1 MRFRLFLLLILAG
14 IAAYAVLW
22 WRLADHAE
30 DAAREMFDRL
40 ATRGI
45 DAEAADISVGGFP
58 YRIALSLSDLELRVP
73 GAVPP
78 LSMTAS
84 RAMLFTH
91 PWTPDHY
98 VAGTSTLSG
107 RLGAWVLSMPQARA
121 SWLRDRDDS
130 RVDVDIP
137 NLALGTS
144 DLDETPLVAER
155 TQVHIRIPVAAVDEA
170 TGLLLPERADLALKF
185 NRIDLADAAAGAPAG
200 LIALAELRA
209 EVHGRLAFPLTRAG
223 LAAWRDEGGT
233 LEIAALR
240 IDWGPV
246 RITGSG
252 SLALDDAFRP
262 LGALGLHVERPQ
274 PLIAYL
280 AARGLIDRGAAEG
293 ARGLVRALM
302 AKGGDEPVELSLS
315 LQDGQLFLGVLPL
328 ARLGPVVRD

>member
-14 IAAYAVLW
+14 IAAYVVLW
-22 WRLADHAE
+22 WRLADRAG

-40 ATRGI
+40 AARGI

-58 YRIALSLSDLELRVP
+58 YRIALSLSGLELRVP
-73 GAVPP
+73 AAVPP
-78 LSMTAS
+78 LSLTAS
-84 RAMLFTH
+84 RAVLFTH

-98 VAGTSTLSG
+98 VTGTSALSG
-107 RLGAWVLSMPQARA
+107 RLGAWVFSMPQARA

-130 RVDVDIP
+130 RVDIDIP
-137 NLALGTS
+137 DFALGTS
-144 DLDETPLVAER
+144 DLDETPLIAER
-155 TQVHIRIPVAAVDEA
+155 AQIHVRLPVAAMDGA

-185 NRIDLADAAAGAPAG
+185 EGIDLADAAVGAPAG
-200 LIALAELRA
+200 RIALAALRG
-209 EVHGRLAFPLTRAG
+209 EVHGGLAFPPTRAG
-223 LAAWRDEGGT
+223 LAAWRDDGGT
-233 LEIAALR
+233 FEITALR
-240 IDWGPV
+240 IEWGPV

-262 LGALGLHVERPQ
+262 LGALDLHIERPQ

-293 ARGLVRALM
+293 ARALLRALT
-302 AKGGDEPVELSLS
+302 AKAGDGPVDISLS
-315 LQDGQLFLGVLPL
+315 LQDGQLFLDALPL

>member
-14 IAAYAVLW
+14 IAAYVVLW

-30 DAAREMFDRL
+30 DAARALFDRL
-40 ATRGI
+40 ATH
-45 DAEAADISVGGFP
+45 DMEVEAADISVGGFP
-58 YRIALSLSDLELRVP
+58 YRIALSFHDLALRVP
-73 GAVPP
+73 GGVPP
-78 LSMTAS
+78 LSVTAS

-107 RLGAWVLSMPQARA
+107 RLGAWVFSMPQLRA
-121 SWLRDRDDS
+121 SWLRSRDDR
-130 RVDVDIP
+130 RVDIDIP
-137 NLALGTS
+137 DVALGTS
-144 DLDETPLVAER
+144 DLDETPLIAER
-155 TQVHIRIPVAAVDEA
+155 AQIHVRFPLTAVDGA

-185 NRIDLADAAAGAPAG
+185 NGIDLADAAVGAPAG
-200 LIALAELRA
+200 VIALAELRA

-233 LEIAALR
+233 FEITALR

-252 SLALDDAFRP
+252 SLTLDDAFRP
-262 LGALGLHVERPQ
+262 LGALSLHVDRPQ

-280 AARGLIDRGAAEG
+280 AARGLIDRDAAAG
-293 ARGLVRALM
+293 ARDLVRALM
-302 AKGGDEPVELSLS
+302 AKAGGKPVNLSLS
-315 LQDGQLFLGVLPL
+315 LQDGALFLGPLPL
-328 ARLGPVVRD
+328 ARLGPVTGD